1 MGVNTGCTPL
11 VIHKMFILIT
21 LFGITLSLPVLA
33 GRAEDIQIAYEYK
46 AALND
51 VRLAMLA
58 SWDKQRTAIY
68 KKWSTVIQGL
78 QKEKWAAMDGADAK
92 QQRIIMQAYD
102 EQIRHARTQHA
113 HEEYTARAKV
123 TSDYRKM

>member
-1 MGVNTGCTPL
+1 
-11 VIHKMFILIT
+11 MFILIT

-58 SWDKQRTAIY
+58 N
-68 KKWSTVIQGL
+68 
-78 QKEKWAAMDGADAK
+78 
-92 QQRIIMQAYD
+92 
-102 EQIRHARTQHA
+102 
-113 HEEYTARAKV
+113 
-123 TSDYRKM
+123 